1 MEPPVNILPTTPTL
15 QAVLDCIPHAD
26 KLPVRTRRELESAVH
41 VFCRDLG
48 RQPGDILV
56 SQVEPL
62 GRGLNAARMGVTRGR
77 VNNIRSLV
85 RRAVGATIAK
95 PARRCLDFPLTA
107 DWEELAHL
115 GRDKGE
121 RIILKRLFRI
131 LQVQGIQPAALTQA
145 AFDRVRH
152 YLHETG
158 ASRPDAIYRKMVISW
173 NRLQS
178 LLRPYRT

>member
-1 MEPPVNILPTTPTL
+1 VNTLPTTPTL
-15 QAVLDCIPHAD
+15 QTVLDRIPHAD
-26 KLPVRTRRELESAVH
+26 KLSVRNRREFESAIH

-48 RQPGDILV
+48 HQPGDILV

-62 GRGLNAARMGVTRGR
+62 GCGLNAARMGVTKGR

-85 RRAVGATIAK
+85 RRAIRATMAR
-95 PARRCLDFPLTA
+95 PARRRLDIPLA
-107 DWEELAHL
+107 ANWEELARL
-115 GRDKGE
+115 GRDQGE

-158 ASRPDAIYRKMVISW
+158 ASRPDAIYRRMVISW

>member
-1 MEPPVNILPTTPTL
+1 VSILPTTPTL
-15 QAVLDCIPHAD
+15 QAVLDRLAHVEGVSAKARAD
-26 KLPVRTRRELESAVH
+26 MESAVH
-41 VFCRDLG
+41 VLSRELG
-48 RQPGDILV
+48 RQPAEICI
-56 SQVEPL
+56 SQVEGL
-62 GRGLNAARMGVTRGR
+62 GQQLNAARMGVTQGR

-85 RRAVGATIAK
+85 RRAIGATMAR
-95 PARRCLDFPLTA
+95 PARRRLDIPLA
-107 DWEELAHL
+107 ANWEQLARL
-115 GRDKGE
+115 GGDQGE

-131 LQVQGIQPAALTQA
+131 LQVLGIQPAALTQA

-158 ASRPDAIYRKMVISW
+158 ASHPEAIYRKMVISW